1 MKVSTLLCFAV
12 LWAFLGSSLGFAQA
26 SNAPAFTGTAL
37 TYDGKAPAERLA
49 VLDAKGKPEFITL
62 GTARRGQPFPLSRG
76 GNPVV
81 FLRERTNPQP
91 GESPFEPAGSIA
103 WPSDAKERVVFI
115 VAVGA
120 DASGRI
126 AVRGIAANDDVGHF
140 PVNSARFVNL
150 TGSELAL
157 RFGGRDSQIAAGF
170 SSPQVYPVT
179 AEPES
184 LEIPIIQT
192 VLAQRVGDQF
202 KLIYRGRINAWS
214 NSRSL
219 VIVSPA
225 GEGSANP
232 RVRVV
237 LENISPP
244 KPAGAS

>member
-1 MKVSTLLCFAV
+1 MKLLTFFLLSFFGVTLGL
-12 LWAFLGSSLGFAQA
+12 AQRPD
-26 SNAPAFTGTAL
+26 APALTGSAL

-49 VLDAKGKPEFITL
+49 VLDDKGKPQFITL
-62 GTARRGQPFPLSRG
+62 GTARRGEPFPLSRAR
-76 GNPVV
+76 NPLV
-81 FLRERTNPQP
+81 FLRERLNPAP
-91 GESPFEPAGSIA
+91 GEPTMEPAGSVA
-103 WPSDAKERVVFI
+103 WPAEAKERVVF
-115 VAVGA
+115 VLATAPGPG
-120 DASGRI
+120 GRI
-126 AVRGIAANDDVGHF
+126 AVRGLAANDDLSQF
-140 PVNSARFVNL
+140 PVNSARVVNL
-150 TGSELAL
+150 TGAELAL